1 MFFDISAKSQ
11 VNTFSINENYAGL
24 VLASDINRLSC
35 STDKNSMND
44 NIFFNNSGNIYN
56 SGSVRNYVDS
66 FKTVIGDF
74 NFSKIIFFKDAI
86 VCCISI
92 PCIQEERKNFS
103 FIYNGRSILFVDYD
117 NFLTD
122 IFSNIIEENINEIDF
137 SSGDCIFLPGGMPG
151 TTNLGACEKL
161 ADEIV
166 EYNSQGKLL
175 AAICAAPT
183 VFSNLGLLKDK
194 NATSYPSF
202 EDQMEC
208 NNYGGG
214 VVRDGNFITGKG
226 LGVALEMGLE
236 IISYLVDEE
245 TAGEVA
251 KAIQYDGVK

>member
-24 VLASDINRLSC
+24 VLASDINKLSC
-35 STDKNSMND
+35 SIDTNSMND
-44 NIFFNNSGNIYN
+44 NIFSNNSGNISN

-122 IFSNIIEENINEIDF
+122 IFSNIIEENINEIKAYYRVV
-137 SSGDCIFLPGGMPG
+137 S
-151 TTNLGACEKL
+151 TEKCDTDIDYKPIIYVYPTKEMDL
-161 ADEIV
+161 TIKLKND
-166 EYNSQGKLL
+166 KLL
-175 AAICAAPT
+175 THTYPKYNDSWNIHVDTNGNIYDYKTNRNYIILPP
-183 VFSNLGLLKDK
+183 SK
-194 NATSYPSF
+194 N
-202 EDQMEC
+202 
-208 NNYGGG
+208 
-214 VVRDGNFITGKG
+214 
-226 LGVALEMGLE
+226 
-236 IISYLVDEE
+236 
-245 TAGEVA
+245 
-251 KAIQYDGVK
+251 